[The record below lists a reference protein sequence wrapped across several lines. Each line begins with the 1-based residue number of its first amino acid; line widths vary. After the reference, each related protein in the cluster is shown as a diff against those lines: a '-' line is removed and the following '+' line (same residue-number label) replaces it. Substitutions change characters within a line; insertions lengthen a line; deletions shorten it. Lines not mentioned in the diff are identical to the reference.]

1 MTDGARERALREREA
16 FLELALDASRAGT
29 WSWEVATN
37 ESRWDVRSHELY
49 GFGPDERPSYEG
61 WVARVHPDDRPAI
74 LRRIQAVLPPG
85 AESVWNEE
93 FRALHPT
100 KGVRWMAGIGKVDRD
115 AAGRAVRLRGINLD
129 VTERKRAEELL
140 RTSLE
145 RSEDLAHVGHWTWR
159 SADDRLEA
167 SREVYRI
174 FGLELGTVPGLAAL
188 ARAVHPEDRERL
200 ARFGTV
206 VLRGEVPDES
216 VECRIVTPD
225 GTTRHVLG
233 SVISCLRDDGGTIT
247 QLAGITHD
255 VTSRKVAEAEVL
267 RIGEEE
273 RRRIAAD
280 LHDGVLQELAGAAY
294 LAASVRAGLA
304 QEGHALAPR
313 LERIE
318 SVIVQAMDHTRQ
330 VACTM
335 DPLLPGADGLMG
347 ALRHFAV
354 TVQEAQR
361 APCRVEVEPSTVR
374 VGDPVVANQ
383 LYRIAQEA
391 VRNAVRHAGGTRVTV
406 SLRDD
411 DDHVSL
417 RVVDDGRGV
426 DAGARSTTGMGF
438 DVMRYR
444 AGLVGGQLTIA
455 RRPEGGTEVRC
466 RVPRP
471 LRSTRRRPARRV
483 RDR

>member
-1 MTDGARERALREREA
+1 M
-16 FLELALDASRAGT
+16 
-29 WSWEVATN
+29 
-37 ESRWDVRSHELY
+37 
-49 GFGPDERPSYEG
+49 
-61 WVARVHPDDRPAI
+61 
-74 LRRIQAVLPPG
+74 
-85 AESVWNEE
+85 
-93 FRALHPT
+93 
-100 KGVRWMAGIGKVDRD
+100 
-115 AAGRAVRLRGINLD
+115 
-129 VTERKRAEELL
+129 
-140 RTSLE
+140 
-145 RSEDLAHVGHWTWR
+145 
-159 SADDRLEA
+159 
-167 SREVYRI
+167 
-174 FGLELGTVPGLAAL
+174 
-188 ARAVHPEDRERL
+188 
-200 ARFGTV
+200 
-206 VLRGEVPDES
+206 
-216 VECRIVTPD
+216 
-225 GTTRHVLG
+225 
-233 SVISCLRDDGGTIT
+233 
-247 QLAGITHD
+247 
-255 VTSRKVAEAEVL
+255 
-267 RIGEEE
+267 
-273 RRRIAAD
+273 
-280 LHDGVLQELAGAAY
+280 
-294 LAASVRAGLA
+294 
-304 QEGHALAPR
+304 
-313 LERIE
+313 
-318 SVIVQAMDHTRQ
+318 
-330 VACTM
+330 
-335 DPLLPGADGLMG
+335 LPGADGLMG

-466 RVPRP
+466 RVLRP